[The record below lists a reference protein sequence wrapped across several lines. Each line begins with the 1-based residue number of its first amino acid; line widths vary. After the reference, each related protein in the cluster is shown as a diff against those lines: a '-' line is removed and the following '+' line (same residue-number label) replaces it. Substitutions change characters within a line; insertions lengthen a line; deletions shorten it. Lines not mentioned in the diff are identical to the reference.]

1 MVDSEVWFQEHD
13 KVVTAMR
20 EVFEQMATGTYV
32 THVLQLYTV
41 LWYAEL
47 QAKHEKKMVAQRDEL
62 ELRRK
67 AEIHE
72 VEEVSLSPPSPY

>member
-1 MVDSEVWFQEHD
+1 M
-13 KVVTAMR
+13 
-20 EVFEQMATGTYV
+20 
-32 THVLQLYTV
+32 QLYTV